1 MSSLEIAGLLLLAL
15 LVGAAWREVAWRLR
29 RRQLEQAAISRSRSV
44 LGGKFAEQLAPFLPD
59 FPGNPT
65 EACFL
70 GSPIDL
76 VVFPGL
82 ATGEPRENLRGS
94 QDRQR
99 TAECGPATAGKAGR
113 GGARAL
119 ERATCRT
126 PHSEPLNQRGGR
138 YLAAPN
144 WGCARPLRAAAGG

>member
-59 FPGNPT
+59 FPGDPT
-65 EACFL
+65 EARFL
-70 GSPIDL
+70 GSPVDL

-82 ATGEPRENLRGS
+82 ATGEPREIIFVEVKTGS
-94 QDRQR
+94 
-99 TAECGPATAGKAGR
+99 
-113 GGARAL
+113 
-119 ERATCRT
+119 
-126 PHSEPLNQRGGR
+126 
-138 YLAAPN
+138 
-144 WGCARPLRAAAGG
+144 ARPNAVQRRLEKLVAEGRVRWKELRVALPTRSH

>member
-59 FPGNPT
+59 FPGDPT
-65 EACFL
+65 EARFL
-70 GSPIDL
+70 GSPVDL

-82 ATGEPRENLRGS
+82 ATGEPREIIFVEVKTGS
-94 QDRQR
+94 
-99 TAECGPATAGKAGR
+99 
-113 GGARAL
+113 
-119 ERATCRT
+119 
-126 PHSEPLNQRGGR
+126 
-138 YLAAPN
+138 
-144 WGCARPLRAAAGG
+144 ARPNAVQRRLEKLVAEGRVRWKELRVTLPTRSH

>member
-59 FPGNPT
+59 FPGDPT
-65 EACFL
+65 EARFL
-70 GSPIDL
+70 GSPVDL

-82 ATGEPRENLRGS
+82 ATGEPREIVFVEVKTGS
-94 QDRQR
+94 
-99 TAECGPATAGKAGR
+99 
-113 GGARAL
+113 
-119 ERATCRT
+119 
-126 PHSEPLNQRGGR
+126 
-138 YLAAPN
+138 
-144 WGCARPLRAAAGG
+144 ARPNAVQRRLEKLVAEGRVRWKELRVTLPTRSH

>member
-59 FPGNPT
+59 FPGDPT
-65 EACFL
+65 EARFL
-70 GSPIDL
+70 GSPVDL

-82 ATGEPRENLRGS
+82 ATGEPREIIFVEVKTGS
-94 QDRQR
+94 
-99 TAECGPATAGKAGR
+99 
-113 GGARAL
+113 
-119 ERATCRT
+119 
-126 PHSEPLNQRGGR
+126 
-138 YLAAPN
+138 
-144 WGCARPLRAAAGG
+144 ARPNAVQRRLEKLLAEGRVRWKELRVALPTRSH

>member
-82 ATGEPRENLRGS
+82 ATGEPREIVFVEVKTGS
-94 QDRQR
+94 
-99 TAECGPATAGKAGR
+99 
-113 GGARAL
+113 
-119 ERATCRT
+119 
-126 PHSEPLNQRGGR
+126 
-138 YLAAPN
+138 
-144 WGCARPLRAAAGG
+144 ARPNAVQRRLEKLVAEGRVRWKELRVTLPTRSH